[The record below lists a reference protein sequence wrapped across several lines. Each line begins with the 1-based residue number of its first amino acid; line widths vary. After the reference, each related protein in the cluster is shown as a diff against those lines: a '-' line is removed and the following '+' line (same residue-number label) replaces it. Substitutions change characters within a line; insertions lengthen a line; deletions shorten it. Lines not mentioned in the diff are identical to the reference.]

1 MIIRKYKPKDTKEIE
16 TLVYETIHIVNAKDY
31 TKDQLDAWAPKEGL
45 DFEKRLKDLLCYVA
59 FQDNVIIGFIS
70 LRKDG
75 LIDHLFVHKDFQ
87 RKQVASNLLA
97 KVEKEAKELNII
109 ELFTESSITAKD
121 FFLSKDFSIEKEY
134 QKHLRDEYFKN
145 YLMKK
150 DLI

>member
-1 MIIRKYKPKDTKEIE
+1 MIIRQYKPEDAKEIE
-16 TLVYETIHIVNAKDY
+16 TLVYETIHSVNEKDY

-59 FQDNVIIGFIS
+59 LLDDIIIGFIT

-87 RKQVASNLLA
+87 KKQVASTLLE
-97 KVEKEAKELNII
+97 KIEKEAKELNLI
-109 ELFTESSITAKD
+109 ELFTESSITAKG
-121 FFLSKDFSIEKEY
+121 FFLSKGFSIEKEY
-134 QKHLRDEYFKN
+134 QKHLRDAYFKN

-150 DLI
+150 AVI